1 MKLSDVSNDDGRAC
15 AQLLAF
21 LKAGSW
27 QLKGS
32 DVDELMRVRA
42 WVAGLAQQMA
52 AQLKASAVPTPPPVD
67 HAPAASIPS
76 EGSGFRIKAMGPIA
90 QSSSPKKRKK

>member
-1 MKLSDVSNDDGRAC
+1 MKLSDVTNDDGRAC

-32 DVDELMRVRA
+32 DVDELMRVRV
-42 WVAGLAQQMA
+42 WVGQLAQQMA
-52 AQLKASAVPTPPPVD
+52 SQLKAPTVVQ
-67 HAPAASIPS
+67 AETPAASPPS
-76 EGSGFRIKAMGPIA
+76 SDGAFKIKAMGPLG
-90 QSSSPKKRKK
+90 QSGKPRRQRK